1 MSSVSAPTPEEDAPR
16 LPAVPVRSD
25 APEGRPGS
33 TGGPLEE
40 VGEPV
45 AYFGSLSEGWL
56 ATGLEEVSSHP
67 SVLDSG
73 GRWAVVITFEG
84 DVSLARFRS
93 WQRADASM
101 LGGNGWA
108 GIPPD
113 AWQSSMDRAGYIE
126 GVETIRR
133 SIARGD
139 VYQVNLCRVLSA
151 SMPVIERAGGGAAEH
166 GWDIVSL
173 GAALLAGNP
182 APHSSILRFPGVQ
195 IACASP
201 ELYLQRADGV
211 VTSRPIKGTAVTAD
225 GLSEKD
231 VAENVMIV
239 DLVRNDLSPVARVG
253 TVRTP
258 DLLRV
263 ESHPGLV
270 HLVSTVA
277 AELRV
282 DATWP
287 QILDASFPP
296 GSVSGA
302 PKSSALRIIGEI
314 EPRPRGPYCGAIGML
329 DADRQTAEL
338 AVGIRSFWVEGNPE
352 PRLCF
357 GTGAGITWGSDAES
371 EWRETELK
379 ARHLLSVAS
388 REVPSGGSRS

>member
-1 MSSVSAPTPEEDAPR
+1 MPDRDAPR
-16 LPAVPVRSD
+16 RSAVPVRTN
-25 APEGRPGS
+25 APEPM
-33 TGGPLEE
+33 
-40 VGEPV
+40 
-45 AYFGSLSEGWL
+45 AYFGSLTDGWL
-56 ATGLEEVSSHP
+56 ATDLQEVSDDP

-84 DVSLARFRS
+84 DVSLARFGR
-93 WQRADASM
+93 WQRADASV
-101 LGGNGWA
+101 LGGAGWA
-108 GIPPD
+108 GIAPG
-113 AWQSSMDRAGYIE
+113 AWESSIDHAGYVE
-126 GVETIRR
+126 GVDSIRE

-151 SMPVIERAGGGAAEH
+151 PLPWPDPEAERGSGNA
-166 GWDIVSL
+166 WDIVSL

-201 ELYLQRADGV
+201 ELYLARADGV
-211 VTSRPIKGTAVTAD
+211 ITSRPIKGTAVTAELMTD
-225 GLSEKD
+225 KD

-239 DLVRNDLSPVARVG
+239 DLVRNDLSPVAQVG
-253 TVRTP
+253 SVRTP
-258 DLLRV
+258 DLLRL

-277 AELRV
+277 ATLRE

-302 PKSSALRIIGEI
+302 PKSSALRIISEI
-314 EPRPRGPYCGAIGML
+314 EPRPRDPYCGAIGMI
-329 DADRQTAEL
+329 DADQETAEL
-338 AVGIRSFWVEGNPE
+338 AVGIRSFWAEEGPQT
-352 PRLCF
+352 RLCF

-379 ARHLLSVAS
+379 AKHLLSVAS
-388 REVPSGGSRS
+388 REVPAGGSLS